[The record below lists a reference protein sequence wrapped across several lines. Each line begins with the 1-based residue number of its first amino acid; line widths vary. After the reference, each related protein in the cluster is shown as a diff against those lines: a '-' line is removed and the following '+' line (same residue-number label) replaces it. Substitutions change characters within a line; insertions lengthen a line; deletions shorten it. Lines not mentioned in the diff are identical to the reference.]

1 MKRSLTLACALAL
14 LACTNQPDWTK
25 EGTSPQVM
33 QRELSDCKSI
43 AREATARDTNIMT
56 DIMASRGGDWQRT
69 GVMET
74 HVQNFAVSEV
84 PRSDDIVRT
93 CMIGKGFAP
102 AQ

>member
-1 MKRSLTLACALAL
+1 
-14 LACTNQPDWTK
+14 
-25 EGTSPQVM
+25 
-33 QRELSDCKSI
+33 
-43 AREATARDTNIMT
+43 
-56 DIMASRGGDWQRT
+56 
-69 GVMET
+69 MET